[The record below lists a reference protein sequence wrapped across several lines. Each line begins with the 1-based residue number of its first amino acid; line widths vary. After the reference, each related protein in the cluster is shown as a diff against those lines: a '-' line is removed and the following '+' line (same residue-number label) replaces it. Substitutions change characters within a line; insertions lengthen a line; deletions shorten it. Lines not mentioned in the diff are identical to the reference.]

1 MNRNNVNNK
10 IKSLFQKLN
19 VDKIKFNNPILLVKP
34 NVTNTSLL
42 NIVTLENEE
51 AKFQILKSAKLLKEI
66 NQHIKTKISISQDSK
81 EIDRERNKKL
91 MEEKRNLNQELIN
104 NNITNCYYGIRGN
117 KVVKIDK

>member
-1 MNRNNVNNK
+1 M
-10 IKSLFQKLN
+10 QQ
-19 VDKIKFNNPILLVKP
+19 D
-34 NVTNTSLL
+34 
-42 NIVTLENEE
+42 
-51 AKFQILKSAKLLKEI
+51 
-66 NQHIKTKISISQDSK
+66 KTKISISQDLN